1 MFKRLLIAAS
11 FVAASLSF
19 QTSAQANG
27 GVVVKIGGGHGFH
40 KGTRVHKKF
49 HKPRRK
55 IHRQRQVYKKP
66 VHRAP
71 VYKAPVYKAPVHKRF
86 VYKAPKHYQG
96 ARHHTLSNKQ
106 LRHRLK
112 AKGLYNIRFVDRYNG
127 VAKVIAHNHRGY
139 IAKYSVSTLHG
150 HILSGRVIRYK

>member
-27 GVVVKIGGGHGFH
+27 GVVVKIGGGHGLH

-66 VHRAP
+66 VHKAP
-71 VYKAPVYKAPVHKRF
+71 IYKAPVYKAALCVQGPETLPGRASSHF
-86 VYKAPKHYQG
+86 VEQTTSP
-96 ARHHTLSNKQ
+96 SSESE
-106 LRHRLK
+106 RL
-112 AKGLYNIRFVDRYNG
+112 I
-127 VAKVIAHNHRGY
+127 
-139 IAKYSVSTLHG
+139 
-150 HILSGRVIRYK
+150 